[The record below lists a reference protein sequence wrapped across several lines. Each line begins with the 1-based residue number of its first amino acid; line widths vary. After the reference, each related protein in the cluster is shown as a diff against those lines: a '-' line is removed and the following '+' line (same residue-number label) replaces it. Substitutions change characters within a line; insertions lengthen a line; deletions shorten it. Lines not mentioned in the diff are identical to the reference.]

1 MREGEN
7 TERER
12 RTVTER
18 VSERETGRRGRMRRR
33 RVVLRSCVG
42 RVVKH

>member
-12 RTVTER
+12 RTETER
-18 VSERETGRRGRMRRR
+18 VSERETGRRGRRRR
-33 RVVLRSCVG
+33 RVVLRRCVG

>member
-33 RVVLRSCVG
+33 VVLRSCVG